1 MPRALSLAAR
11 QSLTAAETADLW
23 LLLLTIAAEGLA
35 EPIRV
40 VNDRQD
46 VWSRGQRFVAFPFE
60 VDLPGD
66 SADSVQRVTLR
77 IDNVD
82 RQIVSALRL
91 VREPPEVSLEV
102 IRRESPNVVEAGP
115 FVMSLVE
122 ARYDAASIEGEL
134 VFEDVLD
141 APFPADT
148 YNPADY
154 PGLF

>member
-1 MPRALSLAAR
+1 MPRELTLAAR
-11 QSLTAAETADLW
+11 QSLTAQETDQVW
-23 LLLLTIAAEGLA
+23 LLLLTITAVGLT

-46 VWSRGQRFVAFPFE
+46 VTSRGNLHVAYPFE
-60 VDLPGD
+60 CDLPGD
-66 SADSVQRVTLR
+66 SGETVQRVTLR

-82 RQIVSALRL
+82 RGIISAIRA
-91 VREPPEVSLEV
+91 VREPPAVTLEV
-102 IRRESPNVVEAGP
+102 IRRAAPDTVEAGP

-122 ARYDAASIEGEL
+122 ARADAFAVEGEL
-134 VFEDVLD
+134 VYEDVLN
-141 APFPADT
+141 APFPAHT